1 MPAPMRVCVVGAGFA
16 GLAAA
21 AALADGGVE
30 PLVLEARERVGGRV
44 HSRRLENGAV
54 VELGAEFVERDQQ
67 AVVATAGRLG
77 LELVPTGMAY
87 GDREPRGGI
96 GVDRATLHAELD
108 RLWRLL
114 AERPAAADRGTGL
127 APPGAPPGATGLAP
141 PGAPAGAA
149 AVREAGLAP
158 PGPPPGGRS
167 AAAVL
172 AGLPLHPGA
181 REAIAAR
188 LQVSAALPVDE
199 LAAAVLDHAGS
210 TFSTRESVRVGGGN
224 QRIAERLAD
233 RLPGAVHLGVPVEAV
248 AWSDTSVRVTAAGG
262 GVLDADAC
270 VLALPA
276 SVTGRVRFEPPL
288 PAWKAEAL
296 GRVVY
301 GHAAKLFVPLR
312 RVPPPSAVLSVPD
325 HFWTWTAR
333 GDQAGAVQPLVSA
346 FAGSAPA
353 LARLGVAAGPAT
365 WLGRLRALRPDLD
378 LEEAGVV
385 LSTWDDDPWV
395 GAAYS
400 TRGLAFDPGDAEL
413 LARPVGPLH
422 FAGEH
427 TAGPWAGLMEGALRS
442 GANAAAELLA
452 ARVA

>member
-1 MPAPMRVCVVGAGFA
+1 MRVCVVGAGFA

-44 HSRRLENGAV
+44 HSRRLDNGAV

-67 AVVATAGRLG
+67 AVAAAAGRLG
-77 LELVPTGMAY
+77 LALVPTGMAY
-87 GDREPRGGI
+87 GDREPRGGL
-96 GVDRATLHAELD
+96 GVDRATLRAELG
-108 RLWRLL
+108 RLPRLL
-114 AERPAAADRGTGL
+114 ADRPQ
-127 APPGAPPGATGLAP
+127 GA
-141 PGAPAGAA
+141 
-149 AVREAGLAP
+149 
-158 PGPPPGGRS
+158 GGS
-167 AAAVL
+167 VAAVL
-172 AGLPLHPGA
+172 AALPLHPGA

-188 LQVSAALPVDE
+188 LEVSAAQPVEE
-199 LAAAVLDHAGS
+199 LAADVLDHAGS

-224 QRIAERLAD
+224 QRIAERLAA

-248 AWSDTSVRVTAAGG
+248 AWSEASVRVTAGG
-262 GVLDADAC
+262 GVLEADAC
-270 VLALPA
+270 LLTAPA
-276 SVTGRVRFEPPL
+276 SVTGRVRFQPPL
-288 PAWKAEAL
+288 PAWKAAAL
-296 GRVVY
+296 ARVVY

-312 RVPPPSAVLSVPD
+312 RAAPPTAVLSVPD
-325 HFWTWTAR
+325 RFWTWTAR
-333 GDQAGAVQPLVSA
+333 GTGGAVQPVVSA

-365 WLGRLRALRPDLD
+365 WLERLRALRPDLD
-378 LEEAGVV
+378 LDQAGAV

-400 TRGLAFDPGDAEL
+400 TRGLGVDAGDAEL
-413 LARPVGPLH
+413 LARPVGRLH

-427 TAGPWAGLMEGALRS
+427 TAGRWAGLMEGALRS
-442 GANAAAELLA
+442 GARAAAELLA